1 MNDRYLNSQIA
12 ASHNTTYI
20 IAIDESIHETYGKYA
35 ISYNDDFQIPI
46 QEITF
51 QKDENTFGMFV

>member
-20 IAIDESIHETYGKYA
+20 ITIDESIHETYGKYA
-35 ISYNDDFQIPI
+35 ISYNDDLQIPI